1 MSLQVEIFIE
11 HVLNGLTLGA
21 LYAVVTMGLALIFGV
36 ARLVNF
42 AYGDLFMIGGY
53 SLFLLLTWDAVEI
66 PYPMIVV
73 LVVLV
78 TAAASLL
85 LERIAIRPIVN
96 KSWRVHAVATLGIS
110 IVLQNLAQIQF
121 TSDPKQ
127 TPTSISRHIITP
139 FGIRMSLQRVV
150 ILVVVIV
157 VFIGLNYF
165 IHRTKLGK
173 AIRAVS
179 QNREM
184 CEIVGIDVGRIILI
198 TFVISGALA
207 GLAGALVSPLFSVV
221 PTMGSQLT
229 LKGLAAVILGGL
241 GRLNGAVYAAFFLGM
256 VEAMFA
262 GYVEFAYRDAV
273 AFGVFIT
280 ILLVRPQGVFGR
292 KVGL

>member
-53 SLFLLLTWDAVEI
+53 SLFLLLTWDAVDI
-66 PYPMIVV
+66 PYPIIVV
-73 LVVLV
+73 LVVLI
-78 TAAASLL
+78 TAAFSLL

-110 IVLQNLAQIQF
+110 IILQNLAQIQF

-127 TPTSISRHIITP
+127 TPTSISRQIVTP

-165 IHRTKLGK
+165 IHHTRLGK

-184 CEIVGIDVGRIILI
+184 CEVVGIDVGRIILI
-198 TFVISGALA
+198 TFVISGGLA

-256 VEAMFA
+256 VEALFA

-273 AFGVFIT
+273 AFGVFII

>member
-21 LYAVVTMGLALIFGV
+21 LYAIVTMGLALIFGV

-66 PYPMIVV
+66 PYPIIVV
-73 LVVLV
+73 LVILI
-78 TAAASLL
+78 TAAASLV

-110 IVLQNLAQIQF
+110 IILQNLAQIQF

-127 TPTSISRHIITP
+127 TPTSISRQIITP

-150 ILVVVIV
+150 ILVIVILL
-157 VFIGLNYF
+157 FIGLQFF
-165 IHRTKLGK
+165 IRRTRLGK

-184 CEIVGIDVGRIILI
+184 CEVVGIDVGRIILI
-198 TFVISGALA
+198 TFVISGGLA

-273 AFGVFIT
+273 AFGVFII